1 MPPETP
7 ETASRA
13 LDRPPRDEVFRQL
26 AEHWDGQAVL
36 PLPWV
41 LIALALLLLLLS
53 GLSVAHWWR
62 RRDSRPAPWRVFRR
76 VTDELGLEWSQ
87 RWLLWRI
94 ARRQELPTPLTL
106 LISPGTLT
114 HHAEAYA
121 AACGARRAEAVRD
134 RVQRLCVTLFPNAVA
149 KPAPTNDSADAG

>member
-13 LDRPPRDEVFRQL
+13 LDRPPRDEVFRQI

-41 LIALALLLLLLS
+41 LIGMGLLLLLLS
-53 GLSVAHWWR
+53 GLSLAHWWR
-62 RRDSRPAPWRVFRR
+62 RRDSRPAPWRVFCR
-76 VTDELGLEWSQ
+76 VSHELGLEWSQ

-94 ARRQELPTPLTL
+94 ARRQGLPTPLAL

-121 AACGARRAEAVRD
+121 AACGARRARAVRD
-134 RVQRLCVTLFPNAVA
+134 RAQRMCVTLFPDAA
-149 KPAPTNDSADAG
+149 PKRPAANDSAGAA